1 MAPLMNETAMA
12 AWDAVEA
19 SLEALK
25 APIDA
30 EIRAYPLPIPGCDA
44 QYNYLLERRG
54 EIARE
59 MVRLTQ
65 ARADGGNDEMPVE
78 DFLAT
83 CSVLDDGQKASI
95 RRMLDQAVRKAG

>member
-1 MAPLMNETAMA
+1 MAPLTHDT
-12 AWDAVEA
+12 WDAIEA
-19 SLEALK
+19 HLAALK

-44 QYNYLLERRG
+44 QYNHLLERRG

-59 MVRLTQ
+59 MVRL
-65 ARADGGNDEMPVE
+65 ARLRADGVNDGTRIE

-83 CSVLDDGQKASI
+83 CTALDDGCRASI
-95 RRMLDQAVRKAG
+95 RLILNQPARKAG